1 MMCSLLYGGV
11 AVSSVDTVVDFIAD
25 TNHLA
30 IMYGNIPSNM
40 TAKRI
45 DVYNTSTNITTTIG
59 SNISI
64 FYSSYLSSQPSL
76 SVNKIISSIGRNTGT
91 SYEYLSK
98 TQYPLNLSQ
107 IPIQS

>member
-30 IMYGNIPSNM
+30 IMYGYIPSNM

-45 DVYNTSTNITTTIG
+45 DVYNTSTNITTTIR

-64 FYSSYLSSQPSL
+64 VYSSYLSSQPSL
-76 SVNKIISSIGRNTGT
+76 SVSKIISSIGRNNGT
-91 SYEYLSK
+91 SYEYF
-98 TQYPLNLSQ
+98 
-107 IPIQS
+107 I